1 MITYTT
7 TSFVIISV
15 TCGSIMG
22 IQCELVVLSLNFF
35 KVAITKDIN
44 DLASI
49 TIVIV
54 NVVMEDTFNG

>member
-1 MITYTT
+1 
-7 TSFVIISV
+7 
-15 TCGSIMG
+15 MG